1 MGIKHKNVYIVCA
14 NITLPGGTERAI
26 ANTVDLLNDS
36 GDINLNIVS
45 LCSHSGHPAYY
56 DVNAPIIH
64 CGLPDMATGAL
75 AKFKWYINAV
85 KVLKAIF
92 SKEKDVDVIL
102 SYGHNVSVMIPWI
115 SPESARLYACEHIN
129 FHSIPKINRILMG
142 LMYRRLNGIVVL
154 SETARKKMAH
164 LHDQI
169 YVIPNTLS
177 FPPVTSISAAMPKK
191 IIMVGRISAEK
202 GYDRVVPIAESLRKI
217 WPDWRIE
224 IFGAGPDMEKI
235 KKEYTKAGI
244 SDYVILK
251 GATKD
256 VESEYKKASL
266 LIMTSYTEALP
277 MVVIEAK
284 ACGVPAI
291 AYECEG
297 TRELIND
304 SHDGYIIRN
313 DDHEEFAAKI
323 TALINDKE
331 KYMEFAN
338 NALKESEKF
347 SDSRILELWR
357 NLIIVC

>member
-1 MGIKHKNVYIVCA
+1 MAICKLRYEMNPDKKSYTVTGIKGARQACVHIPRSYK
-14 NITLPGGTERAI
+14 
-26 ANTVDLLNDS
+26 
-36 GDINLNIVS
+36 
-45 LCSHSGHPAYY
+45 
-56 DVNAPIIH
+56 
-64 CGLPDMATGAL
+64 GLPVTAIGKRAFNETLLSGA
-75 AKFKWYINAV
+75 FV
-85 KVLKAIF
+85 
-92 SKEKDVDVIL
+92 SKQARREL
-102 SYGHNVSVMIPWI
+102 S
-115 SPESARLYACEHIN
+115 
-129 FHSIPKINRILMG
+129 
-142 LMYRRLNGIVVL
+142 
-154 SETARKKMAH
+154 
-164 LHDQI
+164 
-169 YVIPNTLS
+169 
-177 FPPVTSISAAMPKK
+177 
-191 IIMVGRISAEK
+191 
-202 GYDRVVPIAESLRKI
+202 
-217 WPDWRIE
+217 
-224 IFGAGPDMEKI
+224 DMEKI